1 MSEDIEICDMQVIHE
16 DVVNS
21 VIEQLPSDKR
31 IEELANFYKIFSDP
45 TKIKILWALDISE
58 MCGCDLA
65 AITGVTKSAIS
76 HQLSSLKELNL
87 VKARKQGKIV
97 YYSLSD
103 NCVKE
108 ILEKGDVVV
117 LSGGAKTFSSGMTK
131 KVIGGILR
139 ID

>member
-1 MSEDIEICDMQVIHE
+1 
-16 DVVNS
+16 
-21 VIEQLPSDKR
+21 
-31 IEELANFYKIFSDP
+31 
-45 TKIKILWALDISE
+45 

-108 ILEKGDVVV
+108 ILEKG
-117 LSGGAKTFSSGMTK
+117 
-131 KVIGGILR
+131 VIHTINR
-139 ID
+139 

>member
-1 MSEDIEICDMQVIHE
+1 MSEDIEICDLQVIHE

-21 VIEQLPSDKR
+21 VIEQLPNDKR
-31 IEELANFYKIFSDP
+31 IDGLANFYKIFSDP

-87 VKARKQGKIV
+87 VKSRKQGKIV

-108 ILEKGDVVV
+108 ILEKG
-117 LSGGAKTFSSGMTK
+117 
-131 KVIGGILR
+131 VIHTINR
-139 ID
+139 